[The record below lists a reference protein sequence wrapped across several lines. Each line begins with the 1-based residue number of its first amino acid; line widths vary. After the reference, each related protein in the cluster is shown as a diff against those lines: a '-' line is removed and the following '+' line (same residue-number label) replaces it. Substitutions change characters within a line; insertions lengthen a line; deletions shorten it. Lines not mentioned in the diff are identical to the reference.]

1 MSTAANLN
9 VYQQMPQ
16 PDDFAVGMLHLDESL
31 CVTGANDICLQM
43 LDITQENIN
52 NTPELWAFLAGCAEF
67 YWPVGSPTIMSDF
80 TRESLIDAVSGK
92 SCGLKTNTDK
102 VLEIQLSRGAG
113 SGAMPVMMMR
123 NITRILNTD
132 NVSSVSYERFR
143 DYSEIASDWFWETD
157 DELRFTMITNSVRK
171 YNGDLDP
178 SVYYGKQRQM
188 LPIGDPDEEAK
199 WQQHFDDMAAHR
211 PFRNFEYCYI
221 DQHREKHY
229 WSISGAPFYHRNGDF
244 GGYRGIGRDVSDR
257 RDLEMELARR
267 VAALEELKDEF
278 EMLAMTDSLTGVAN
292 RRAFRT
298 RATDE
303 LNRVNRYKTPASLLM
318 LDMDLFKQI
327 NDTFGH
333 EGGDFVLKEFVSR
346 VSGFLRNTDIFG
358 RLGGE
363 EFAILLPMTGQEGLK
378 IVANRILQ
386 SLRER
391 PVVWN
396 DQEIWFTASAGGT
409 QLQPGDNTIDKALAR
424 ADQAMYKSKRGGR
437 DQLQMHDG

>member
-9 VYQQMPQ
+9 VYLQMPQ
-16 PDDFAVGMLHLDESL
+16 ADDFAVGMLHLDESL
-31 CVTGANDICLQM
+31 CVTGANDTALQM
-43 LDITQENIN
+43 LDLNADDLASG
-52 NTPELWAFLAGCAEF
+52 PELWVLLADNAEF
-67 YWPVGSPTIMSDF
+67 YWPVGSPTIATEF
-80 TRESLIDAVSGK
+80 TREALIGEISGK
-92 SCGLKTNTDK
+92 SCGLKTNTEK

-113 SGAMPVMMMR
+113 PGASPVVMVR
-123 NITRILNTD
+123 NITRIFNTD

-143 DYSEIASDWFWETD
+143 DFSEIASDWFWETD
-157 DELRFTMITNSVRK
+157 EELRFTMITNSVRR
-171 YNGDLDP
+171 YNGDTDP
-178 SVYYGKQRQM
+178 SVYYGQERRM

-199 WQQHFDDMAAHR
+199 WQQHFDDMAARR
-211 PFRNFEYCYI
+211 PFRNFEYCYV
-221 DQHREKHY
+221 DQNQDKHY
-229 WSISGAPFYHRNGDF
+229 WSVSGAPFYHRNGEF

-267 VAALEELKDEF
+267 VTALEELKDEF
-278 EMLAMTDSLTGVAN
+278 EKLAMTDSLTGVAN

-298 RATDE
+298 KATDE
-303 LNRVNRYKTPASLLM
+303 MNRVNRYKTPASLLM

-333 EGGDFVLKEFVSR
+333 EGGDFVLKEFVTR
-346 VSGFLRNTDIFG
+346 VTGFLRNTDIFG

-378 IVANRILQ
+378 IVANRTLQ
-386 SLRER
+386 SLREK
-391 PVVWN
+391 PAEWN

-409 QLQPGDNTIDKALAR
+409 QLRPGDNTIDKALAR

-437 DQLQMHDG
+437 DQLQMHDN